1 MQIHDF
7 EIDEPT
13 EDTEAFRIDSDAA
26 AEWFL
31 RKLANIEAEKQRV
44 TQQAAKML
52 AALDA
57 DAQRLRHLYEGELQ
71 EYVRQEL
78 ARTGNRRKS
87 LHFLQGT
94 AAFRTVPASVKIA
107 DVQAAKM
114 LAALDAD
121 AQRLTRLYDGELQE
135 YVRQELARQ
144 GNRRKSLHFLQ
155 GTTAFRTVPASVKVS
170 DERAALAYARVSL
183 PDAVRSVETLDT
195 AKYREAAETAL
206 SFGEVLPGVETTP
219 QRESFT
225 VKFGKTD

>member
-7 EIDEPT
+7 EIPDDPQDGEQADVP
-13 EDTEAFRIDSDAA
+13 EFHIDSEGAA
-26 AEWFL
+26 NWYL
-31 RKLANIEAEKQRV
+31 RKLANIESEKQRI
-44 TQQAAKML
+44 AA
-52 AALDA
+52 
-57 DAQRLRHLYEGELQ
+57 
-71 EYVRQEL
+71 
-78 ARTGNRRKS
+78 
-87 LHFLQGT
+87 
-94 AAFRTVPASVKIA
+94 
-107 DVQAAKM
+107 QAAKM